1 MEKEE
6 QHKQSLALS
15 RIKSAVGSFSL
26 ILLCSLFIKLSLHGF
41 IYGLSWLVLPALFL
55 GYLLADFITGT
66 IHWFCDTFFDE
77 ETPVIGNFIIYSFRE
92 HHSHPLLITKD
103 KFIEQDTTSFFIF
116 MPFLYFATFTEISYL
131 NSPNS
136 IYGHFILIGVCIGTF
151 CTNLF
156 HKWAHQRNQ
165 NFIIKKM
172 QKSGLILNPNSH
184 KKHHVDHSKGYCVTS
199 GLMNPI
205 LDYVKFYP
213 NLERF
218 IRFFLYE
225 SRN

>member
-1 MEKEE
+1 MEKREKN
-6 QHKQSLALS
+6 KQSLVLT
-15 RIKSAVGSFSL
+15 RIKTLSVSVSL
-26 ILLCSLFIKLSLHGF
+26 IILCSLFIKLCLHGF
-41 IYGLSWLVLPALFL
+41 IYGFSWLVLPALFV

-116 MPFLYFATFTEISYL
+116 MPFLYFATFSESNYL
-131 NSPNS
+131 YSSNS

-165 NFIIKKM
+165 NPIIRKL
-172 QKSGLILNPNSH
+172 QKLGLILNPDLH
-184 KKHHVDHSKGYCVTS
+184 KKHHMDHSKSYCVTS
-199 GLMNPI
+199 GLMNPV
-205 LDYVKFYP
+205 LDYINFYA
-213 NLERF
+213 NIERL
-218 IRFFLYE
+218 IRLFRYE
-225 SRN
+225 SRS

>member
-6 QHKQSLALS
+6 QHKQNVTLT
-15 RIKSAVGSFSL
+15 RIKAVVVILSL

-41 IYGLSWLVLPALFL
+41 TYGLSWLVLPALFL

-66 IHWFCDTFFDE
+66 IHWFCDSFFDE

-92 HHSHPLLITKD
+92 HHSHPLIITKD

-165 NFIIKKM
+165 NFIIKKL
-172 QKSGLILNPNSH
+172 QKLGLILNPNSH
-184 KKHHVDHSKGYCVTS
+184 KKHHVDHSRGYCVTS

-205 LDYVKFYP
+205 LDYIKFYP

-218 IRFFLYE
+218 IRLFIYE

>member
-1 MEKEE
+1 MEKVE
-6 QHKQSLALS
+6 QHKQNVTLT
-15 RIKSAVGSFSL
+15 RIKAVVVSLSL

-41 IYGLSWLVLPALFL
+41 TYGLSWLVLPALFL

-66 IHWFCDTFFDE
+66 IHWFCDSFFDE
-77 ETPVIGNFIIYSFRE
+77 ETPVIGNFIIYPFRE
-92 HHSHPLLITKD
+92 HHSHPLIITKD

-165 NFIIKKM
+165 NFIIKKL
-172 QKSGLILNPNSH
+172 QKLGLILNPNSH
-184 KKHHVDHSKGYCVTS
+184 KKHHVDHSRSYCVTS

-205 LDYVKFYP
+205 LDYIKFYP

-218 IRFFLYE
+218 IRLFKYE

>member
-1 MEKEE
+1 M
-6 QHKQSLALS
+6 
-15 RIKSAVGSFSL
+15 
-26 ILLCSLFIKLSLHGF
+26 HGF
-41 IYGLSWLVLPALFL
+41 TYGLSWLVLPALFL

-66 IHWFCDTFFDE
+66 IHWFCDSFFDE

-92 HHSHPLLITKD
+92 HHSHPLIITKD

-165 NFIIKKM
+165 NFIIKKL
-172 QKSGLILNPNSH
+172 QKLGLILNPNSH
-184 KKHHVDHSKGYCVTS
+184 KKHHVDHSRGYCVTS

-205 LDYVKFYP
+205 LDYIKFYP

-218 IRFFLYE
+218 IRLFIYE

>member
-6 QHKQSLALS
+6 QHKQNVTLT
-15 RIKSAVGSFSL
+15 RIKAVVVSLSL

-41 IYGLSWLVLPALFL
+41 TYGLSWLVLPALFL

-66 IHWFCDTFFDE
+66 IHWFCDSFFDE

-92 HHSHPLLITKD
+92 HHSHPLIITKD

-165 NFIIKKM
+165 NFIIKKL
-172 QKSGLILNPNSH
+172 QKLGLILNPNSH
-184 KKHHVDHSKGYCVTS
+184 KKHHVDHSRSYCVTS

-205 LDYVKFYP
+205 LDYIKFYP

-218 IRFFLYE
+218 IRLFKYE

>member
-15 RIKSAVGSFSL
+15 RIKSAVVSLSL

-66 IHWFCDTFFDE
+66 IHWFCDSFFDE

-165 NFIIKKM
+165 NFIIKKL
-172 QKSGLILNPNSH
+172 QKLGLILNPNSH